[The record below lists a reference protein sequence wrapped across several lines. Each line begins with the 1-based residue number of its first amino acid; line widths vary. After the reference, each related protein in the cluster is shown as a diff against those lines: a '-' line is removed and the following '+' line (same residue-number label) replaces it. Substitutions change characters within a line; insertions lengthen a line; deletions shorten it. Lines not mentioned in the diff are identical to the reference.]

1 MSILSRFGLAPRPP
15 RARRTGIQLQGR
27 KSDPATPELTRRVF
41 GERLVLILIL
51 AGIGLLAF
59 PNVSVYDGSA
69 EVGDVW
75 RSEDVI
81 APFDFSIRLP
91 DDVIARRRDSVASAE
106 PPIFREN
113 PEALGATL
121 ARLDSLDA
129 RLDSAFASFAA
140 WQIAREAGQGEAAR
154 ADSVRYIQRRDAMR
168 SSLSADQWRVLLR
181 SDADRRISG
190 ARGLA
195 LDDQLLAE
203 ASRVS
208 RELLGRGV
216 LSVNK
221 DSVTTPSLVVRN
233 PDPRVRSEIEIGRDE
248 VLGAGEALVVAQR
261 AFGTSFPMRPDTVR
275 IGMTFLRTALEPNYL
290 YQARAT
296 AERRA
301 LRIESV
307 MPTQGRVKRGFT
319 VIRGGDEVTQ
329 ERYEQLQSLA
339 FAQRQR
345 SGDVSWARTVLGRF
359 LLVAFALSQ
368 FFLYLYLLRPVIFYD
383 LRRMLL
389 VSLLLAFVLLG
400 FLVAGM
406 WGGGAAYVVPVSLVS
421 ILLTIAF
428 DSRVGILAA
437 MTLALV
443 GGLTMGYDF
452 EFAFATLLVGILA
465 VFSVRDVKNRSQ
477 LLASAALVLLGYALI
492 LLGYALL
499 RADPFT
505 DRFLAE
511 LLAVSIHALLVLL
524 AAPILYGIER
534 GFGITTDMTLLELSD
549 TNRPLLKELSLKAP
563 GTFNHSLQVANLAE
577 AAADAI
583 GANALRARVG
593 ALYHDVGK
601 MRKPEYFIENQQPGE
616 NPHEKIN
623 PSMSAIVLMSHV
635 KDGLEIAKDSGLPV
649 VLRDFI
655 ASHHGTSLME
665 YFYRRAQEEAS
676 EEDTIDKSEFRYP
689 GPRPQTNEQA
699 IVMLADSIEA
709 ASRSLDKP
717 TPKKL
722 ESLIDGIVASR
733 LADGQLDGSELT
745 FSDLATIKDT
755 FLTLLAGI
763 YHFRVRY
770 PDQEP
775 ETEADDVKP
784 EGAVQETPD
793 GEPDGGREV
802 EEDAAPL
809 HRPFS

>member
-1 MSILSRFGLAPRPP
+1 MSILSRFGLAPRPS
-15 RARRTGIQLQGR
+15 RTRRPGVQLQGR
-27 KSDPATPELTRRVF
+27 KTDPEAPQLTRRVVL
-41 GERLVLILIL
+41 ERVALL
-51 AGIGLLAF
+51 ALLSTLALLAF

-69 EVGDVW
+69 EPGDVW

-81 APFDFSIRLP
+81 APFDFSIRVP
-91 DDVIARRRDSVASAE
+91 EEDIARQRDSVAAAE

-113 PEALGATL
+113 PNALDATL
-121 ARLDSLDA
+121 ASLDSLDA
-129 RLDSAFASFAA
+129 RMDSAFAAYAGWQAA
-140 WQIAREAGQGEAAR
+140 RDAGQDARAR
-154 ADSVRYIQRRDAMR
+154 ADSTRYTERRDAMR
-168 SSLSADQWRVLLR
+168 SSLSAAQWRILLR
-181 SDADRRISG
+181 SDIDRRLG
-190 ARGLA
+190 GTRGLP

-203 ASRVS
+203 AARVS
-208 RELLGRGV
+208 REILGRGV
-216 LSVNK
+216 LSVDK
-221 DSVTTPSLVVRN
+221 DSVGTRTLVVRN
-233 PDPRVRSEIEIGRDE
+233 PDPRVRSEVEIGRDE
-248 VLGAGEALVVAQR
+248 VLGRGEAILVARR
-261 AFGTSFPMRPDTVR
+261 AMGNAFPMRPDTVA
-275 IGMTFLRTALEPNYL
+275 IGMTFFRTVLEPNYL

-296 AERRA
+296 ADRRA
-301 LRIESV
+301 LRVQSV
-307 MPTQGRVKRGFT
+307 TPTQGRVKRGIT
-319 VIRGGDEVTQ
+319 VIRRGDEVTQ

-345 SGDVSWARTVLGRF
+345 SGNVSWARTVFGRF

-368 FFLYLYLLRPVIFYD
+368 FFLYLYLLRPAIFYD

-389 VSLLLAFVLLG
+389 VTLLLGLALTG
-400 FLVAGM
+400 FLIAGI
-406 WGGGAAYVVPVSLVS
+406 WGGGAAYVVPVSLIS

-428 DSRVGILAA
+428 DSRVGILAS

-477 LLASAALVLLGYALI
+477 LLASSALVLLGYGLV

-499 RADPFT
+499 RADPFVE
-505 DRFLAE
+505 RFFAE
-511 LLAVSIHALLVLL
+511 LIAVSVHSLLVLL
-524 AAPILYGIER
+524 AAPLLYGIER
-534 GFGITTDMTLLELSD
+534 VFGITTDMTLLELSD

-583 GANALRARVG
+583 GVNALRARVG

-616 NPHEKIN
+616 NPHEKIK

-635 KDGLEIAKDSGLPV
+635 KDGLEIARENGLPV

-665 YFYRRAQEEAS
+665 YFYRNAKDEAS
-676 EEDTIDKSEFRYP
+676 EEDTIDESEFRYP

-733 LADGQLDGSELT
+733 LADGQLDSSDLT
-745 FSDLATIKDT
+745 FSDLATIRET
-755 FLTLLAGI
+755 FLSLLAGI

-775 ETEADDVKP
+775 ETDSESEPVREAVAPEADTP
-784 EGAVQETPD
+784 PAAVAGTDETPS
-793 GEPDGGREV
+793 
-802 EEDAAPL
+802 
-809 HRPFS
+809 RPFS